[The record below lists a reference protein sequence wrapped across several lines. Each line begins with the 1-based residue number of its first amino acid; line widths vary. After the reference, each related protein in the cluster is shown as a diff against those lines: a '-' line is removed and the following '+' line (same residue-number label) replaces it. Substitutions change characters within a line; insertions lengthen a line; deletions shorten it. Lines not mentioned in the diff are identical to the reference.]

1 MKMSSYILTPV
12 DIDINTLI
20 PLNNKS
26 LGFKEA
32 MVNLFAGQILIIK
45 DYEATTGADT
55 YLKLAL
61 ELDYPRT
68 KITYTNPANSA
79 TFWQDYPVPIDTL
92 SLNTVYLYD
101 KGSYEF
107 DSIYRPNDVIKYTDT
122 SNHLVAGVVK
132 AVYRDT
138 AGHVYY
144 QFTNNEQLYQLQ
156 QSGQGVHGEA
166 SDGHEPFIPVAD
178 ITKDSNS
185 VIVQD
190 NRDRIVVQR

>member
-1 MKMSSYILTPV
+1 MSKYILTPV
-12 DIDINTLI
+12 DIDINTLT

-32 MVNLFAGQILIIK
+32 MDNLFAGQILILK

-61 ELDYPRT
+61 ELDNPVT
-68 KITYTNPANSA
+68 KITYTNPANST
-79 TFWQDYPVPIDTL
+79 TFWQSFPVPINAL
-92 SLNTVYLYD
+92 SLNTTYLYD
-101 KGSYEF
+101 KNSYEF

-132 AVYRDT
+132 AVYRDG
-138 AGHVYY
+138 AGHLYY
-144 QFTNNEQLYQLQ
+144 QFTNNDQLYQLQ
-156 QSGQGVHGEA
+156 QSGQGVHGES

-178 ITKDSNS
+178 ITHDSNS
-185 VIVQD
+185 VVVQD
-190 NRDRIVVQR
+190 NRDKIVVQR